1 MQLFQSAPTK
11 VLIKLG
17 MLLSQVEIIFDVEFY
32 LTFINI

>member
-1 MQLFQSAPTK
+1 MQLLQSAPTN